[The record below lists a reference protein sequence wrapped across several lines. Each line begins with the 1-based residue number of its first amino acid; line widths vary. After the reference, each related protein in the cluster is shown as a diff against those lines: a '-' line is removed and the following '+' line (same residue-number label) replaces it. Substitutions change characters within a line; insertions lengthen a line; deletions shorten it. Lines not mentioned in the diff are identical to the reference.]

1 MGATAEIRLSGGF
14 MKSYQRVIVSAIGV
28 LALSWGTA
36 SMANSDKESKQ
47 SQAGIQV
54 EWSDFNDY
62 RDVRAASE
70 PRGTF
75 HKRVKKS
82 FEKFFKEYS
91 NELPEGQ
98 MLSIKILDLD
108 LAGHVELGSTRDI
121 RVMKDIHFPR
131 MEFSYILTDDQGAVL
146 KEGEANLKDMNYLH
160 QDRAWKRA
168 RYKEGFYYEKRM
180 FREWFEETLG
190 KS

>member
-1 MGATAEIRLSGGF
+1 
-14 MKSYQRVIVSAIGV
+14 MKNCKRILVSAIGV
-28 LALSWGTA
+28 LALGWGSA
-36 SMANSDKESKQ
+36 SIANPGKDSKQ
-47 SQAGIQV
+47 SQERIQV

-91 NELPEGQ
+91 KELPEGQ
-98 MLSIKILDLD
+98 TLSIKILDLD

-131 MEFSYILTDDQGAVL
+131 MNFSYTLTGADGKVL
-146 KEGEANLKDMNYLH
+146 KEGEAKLKDMNYLYH
-160 QDRAWKRA
+160 EKTWKRY
-168 RYKEGFYYEKRM
+168 REGFYYEKRM
-180 FREWFEETLG
+180 FREWFEDTLEKG
-190 KS
+190 

>member
-1 MGATAEIRLSGGF
+1 
-14 MKSYQRVIVSAIGV
+14 MKSYKRILVSVIGV
-28 LALSWGTA
+28 LALSWG
-36 SMANSDKESKQ
+36 SSSIANPNKDSKQ

-54 EWSDFNDY
+54 EWGDFNDY

-91 NELPEGQ
+91 KELPEGQ
-98 MLSIKILDLD
+98 TLHIKILDLD
-108 LAGHVELGSTRDI
+108 LAGHVDLGATQDI

-131 MEFSYILTDDQGAVL
+131 MDFSYTLTDDQGAVL
-146 KEGEANLKDMNYLH
+146 KEGEANLKNMNYLH
-160 QDRAWKRA
+160 QVRAWKRA

-180 FREWFEETLG
+180 FREWLEDTLG

>member
-1 MGATAEIRLSGGF
+1 
-14 MKSYQRVIVSAIGV
+14 MKSYKRILVSAIGM
-28 LALSWGTA
+28 LALIWG
-36 SMANSDKESKQ
+36 SSSIANPNKDSKQ

-54 EWSDFNDY
+54 EWGDFDDY

-70 PRGTF
+70 PRGAF
-75 HKRVKKS
+75 HNRVKKS
-82 FEKFFKEYS
+82 FETFFKEYS
-91 NELPEGQ
+91 KELPKGQ
-98 MLSIKILDLD
+98 TLNIKILDLD
-108 LAGHVELGSTRDI
+108 LAGYVKLGSTRDI

-131 MEFSYILTDDQGAVL
+131 MDFSYTLTGADGKVL
-146 KEGEANLKDMNYLH
+146 KEGEVNLKDMNYLY

-180 FREWFEETLG
+180 FREWFEDTFG

>member
-1 MGATAEIRLSGGF
+1 
-14 MKSYQRVIVSAIGV
+14 MKSHKRILVSAVGLLV
-28 LALSWGTA
+28 LSWGNTSIA
-36 SMANSDKESKQ
+36 DPDKDPEQ

-98 MLSIKILDLD
+98 TLSIMILDLD

-131 MEFSYILTDDQGAVL
+131 MDFSYTLTGADGKVL
-146 KEGEANLKDMNYLH
+146 KEGEANLKDMNYLYH
-160 QDRAWKRA
+160 QKTWK

-180 FREWFEETLG
+180 FREWFEDTLE

>member
-1 MGATAEIRLSGGF
+1 
-14 MKSYQRVIVSAIGV
+14 MKSYKRIIVNAIGV
-28 LALSWGTA
+28 LTLSWA
-36 SMANSDKESKQ
+36 SISIANPNKESKQ
-47 SQAGIQV
+47 SQTGIKV

-82 FEKFFKEYS
+82 FEKFFNNYSKELS
-91 NELPEGQ
+91 EDQ
-98 MLSIKILDLD
+98 SLSIKIIDLD
-108 LAGHVELGSTRDI
+108 LAGHVELGSTYDI

-131 MEFSYILTDDQGAVL
+131 MDFRYTLTDADGKVL
-146 KEGEANLKDMNYLH
+146 KEGEANLKDMNYLYH
-160 QDRAWKRA
+160 DRSWKRA